1 MARTGSAS
9 TSRAARTQGARDR
22 ARLRPVRFAYSRK
35 LADELARGEWVHDP
49 QCVLVLALCV
59 LSFLGAAALA
69 CYALGV
75 VGAEGI
81 ARALEPGG
89 GDGAGATGLFA
100 LIGCAT
106 LVVMGFV
113 FVAAFFRCQ
122 ALPAGLA
129 YRTGLAIAYPWLV
142 FTFDYDEATEGDD
155 GIGPEPCEDGGPRPV
170 AGGAAGGSQTEAA
183 RPARFEATVA
193 YLPECTFRERGKK
206 RVVVIEAKRR
216 GAIRGYRFGSVQRMP
231 ADELLEALVDGR
243 DARAFLDAPDGLRA
257 DAVRDSLEFWP
268 VFKPGAAARLDALG
282 VERAER

>member
-9 TSRAARTQGARDR
+9 TSRAARTQGAQDR

-49 QCVLVLALCV
+49 QCVLVLALCA
-59 LSFLGAAALA
+59 LSFLGAAAMT

-75 VGAEGI
+75 VGAGGI

-89 GDGAGATGLFA
+89 GDGTGATGLFA
-100 LIGCAT
+100 LIGAAT

-113 FVAAFFRCQ
+113 FGAAFFRCQ

-129 YRTGLAIAYPWLV
+129 YRTGLAIAYPWLI

-155 GIGPEPCEDGGPRPV
+155 GIGPEPCEDGEPRP
-170 AGGAAGGSQTEAA
+170 AAGGTADASRPGAT
-183 RPARFEATVA
+183 RPARFMATVA
-193 YLPECTFRERGKK
+193 YLPECTFKERGKK
-206 RVVVIEAKRR
+206 RIVVIEAKRR
-216 GAIRGYRFGSVQRMP
+216 GAIRDHRFGSVQRMP
-231 ADELLEALVDGR
+231 ADELLRSLVNGRDGR
-243 DARAFLDAPDGLRA
+243 TFLAAPDGLRA

-268 VFKPGAAARLDALG
+268 AFKPDAAARLDALG